1 MKKIAILSMGLLLP
15 MFAFGEGLTGYDIAS
30 RSYNMDTGKTA
41 YYTATLTIQTKSGAK
56 RERDISLRH
65 KQYDGVKKSLI
76 TFAAP
81 KEVAGVAY
89 LSFEYDSR
97 KADAKEADNWLYM
110 PAMKNVRRINVSS
123 RQDDFMGSDFTYE
136 DIGDRGLNKDTFTL
150 LGEEKVEGFDCWKVD
165 CVSKDKGEKTPR
177 RILWFRKDNYIPQKA
192 ELFDQR
198 GEVQRELVCSDIRQ
212 VDGIWTIHK
221 MVMTNIQTGHSS
233 TLEMKSV
240 KYNIDLADSLFTVS
254 SIERGMNK

>member
-1 MKKIAILSMGLLLP
+1 M
-15 MFAFGEGLTGYDIAS
+15 
-30 RSYNMDTGKTA
+30 
-41 YYTATLTIQTKSGAK
+41 
-56 RERDISLRH
+56 
-65 KQYDGVKKSLI
+65 
-76 TFAAP
+76 
-81 KEVAGVAY
+81 
-89 LSFEYDSR
+89 
-97 KADAKEADNWLYM
+97 
-110 PAMKNVRRINVSS
+110 
-123 RQDDFMGSDFTYE
+123 
-136 DIGDRGLNKDTFTL
+136 
-150 LGEEKVEGFDCWKVD
+150 GEEKVEGFDCWKVD

-254 SIERGMNK
+254 FIERGMNK